1 MKNNYGKI
9 YLGESMEIKVLDNN
23 YKLIK
28 NNKDA
33 FNETEFLEKCTDYF
47 TPYDFI
53 VGDYAYGK
61 LRLKG
66 FNKKSNK
73 NFNKYNDCTK
83 INNYI
88 ENDCAYGCGYFILEK
103 KTID

>member
-1 MKNNYGKI
+1 
-9 YLGESMEIKVLDNN
+9 MEITVMNKK

-28 NNKDA
+28 NVKDA
-33 FNETEFLEKCTDYF
+33 FDKDEFLEKCTEYF
-47 TPYDFI
+47 LPYDFI

-61 LRLKG
+61 VRLKG

-73 NFNKYNDCTK
+73 NFNKFNDCTK
-83 INNYI
+83 IEKYI
-88 ENDCAYGCGYFILEK
+88 NEDCAYGCAYFILEK